1 MEITDGYAS
10 DSVLTRHVTC
20 IRYYSRYSCSVFT
33 KSEKVNHGVSTFS
46 CNSSEEKIPC
56 NIVMLSYRR
65 N

>member
-33 KSEKVNHGVSTFS
+33 KSEKVNHGV
-46 CNSSEEKIPC
+46 
-56 NIVMLSYRR
+56 
-65 N
+65 